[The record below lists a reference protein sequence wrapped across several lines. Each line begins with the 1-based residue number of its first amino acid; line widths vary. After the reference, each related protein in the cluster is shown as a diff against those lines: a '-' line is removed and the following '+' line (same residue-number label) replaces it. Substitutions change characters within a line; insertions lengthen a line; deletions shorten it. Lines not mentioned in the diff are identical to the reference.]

1 MKTPPSETPSTN
13 RKQEYA
19 YRIGAIA
26 AALVLILSWLS
37 A

>member
-1 MKTPPSETPSTN
+1 MKTPPSRPQSSNRRQET
-13 RKQEYA
+13 A